1 VNLWFDDVHTPWVPN
16 ADAVKGKG
24 KNTQK
29 NLNAVT
35 VEMDRLIGRL
45 MDGIKELGIDDNT
58 LVIFASDN
66 GPYPNLAGR
75 TQGVRG
81 CKLSLYEGGIRVPFI
96 ARWPGLVPAGV
107 TDDTTVIASVDMFPT
122 LCRLAGVELSSEIP
136 FDGIDRSMA
145 VKGYPLENRPRP
157 LMWEYG
163 RNEEFFAYPKQP
175 RDRSPQLAIRDRDW
189 KLLCN
194 ADGRGVELY
203 DLAKDREEAK
213 NLAKEHPDTVARL
226 KKTLLEWRR
235 SVP

>member
-1 VNLWFDDVHTPWVPN
+1 
-16 ADAVKGKG
+16 
-24 KNTQK
+24 
-29 NLNAVT
+29 
-35 VEMDRLIGRL
+35 
-45 MDGIKELGIDDNT
+45 
-58 LVIFASDN
+58 
-66 GPYPNLAGR
+66 
-75 TQGVRG
+75 
-81 CKLSLYEGGIRVPFI
+81 
-96 ARWPGLVPAGV
+96 
-107 TDDTTVIASVDMFPT
+107 MFTT

>member
-1 VNLWFDDVHTPWVPN
+1 L
-16 ADAVKGKG
+16 
-24 KNTQK
+24 
-29 NLNAVT
+29 
-35 VEMDRLIGRL
+35 
-45 MDGIKELGIDDNT
+45 
-58 LVIFASDN
+58 
-66 GPYPNLAGR
+66 
-75 TQGVRG
+75 RG
-81 CKLSLYEGGIRVPFI
+81 CKLSLYEGGIRLPFI
-96 ARWPGLVPAGV
+96 ARWPGVVPAGV